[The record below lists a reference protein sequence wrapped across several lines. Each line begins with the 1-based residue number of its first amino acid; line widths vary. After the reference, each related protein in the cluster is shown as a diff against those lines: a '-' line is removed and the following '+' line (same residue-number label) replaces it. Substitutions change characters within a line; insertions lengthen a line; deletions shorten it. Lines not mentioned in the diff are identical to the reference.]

1 MKLTIDAVAIVVKDL
16 DKTLGFYRALG
27 FDLQKYAD
35 TDHYEAIQE
44 N

>member
-1 MKLTIDAVAIVVKDL
+1 MKLTLDAVAVVAKDL